1 MPPFLRHYLVTCLLQ
16 LRVYSVEPTCAPN
29 RSELILSARP
39 CTLSASPL
47 YAVGPHLRPY
57 PVRPYPVCTP
67 LHAFCHP
74 PLRCRAHLCP
84 YPTCP
89 YPVCTPLSP
98 SAGSST
104 LSGLT
109 CVLSGPSLSC
119 LHAPHASGR
128 LLYAVGPH
136 LPSIRPGPLPDQPLA
151 AEREIAVPCDNQ
163 MIQQTNIEQSRRL
176 RNTFGQHLV
185 LSTRGGSSRRMIM
198 DQNELR
204 GQ

>member
-29 RSELILSARP
+29 RSELILSAHPSR
-39 CTLSASPL
+39 LGRLL

-57 PVRPYPVCTP
+57 PVRPYPICTP
-67 LHAFCHP
+67 LTP
-74 PLRCRAHLCP
+74 PAC
-84 YPTCP
+84 
-89 YPVCTPLSP
+89 
-98 SAGSST
+98 SST
-104 LSGLT
+104 LSGHT
-109 CVLSGPSLSC
+109 YAPIRSAPILSARLSR
-119 LHAPHASGR
+119 LRPAPLRWRAP
-128 LLYAVGPH
+128 LAPPYTVWT
-136 LPSIRPGPLPDQPLA
+136 PLPDQPLA
-151 AEREIAVPCDNQ
+151 AEREIAVPRDNQ

>member
-29 RSELILSARP
+29 RSELILSARL

-47 YAVGPHLRPY
+47 YAVGPPCAPIRSIPILSARLCTLSASPLYAVEPTCAPIRPA
-57 PVRPYPVCTP
+57 PI
-67 LHAFCHP
+67 LSAHP
-74 PLRCRAHLCP
+74 SRLLPAPLRCRASLAPP
-84 YPTCP
+84 YT
-89 YPVCTPLSP
+89 VWT
-98 SAGSST
+98 
-104 LSGLT
+104 
-109 CVLSGPSLSC
+109 
-119 LHAPHASGR
+119 
-128 LLYAVGPH
+128 
-136 LPSIRPGPLPDQPLA
+136 PLPDQPLA
-151 AEREIAVPCDNQ
+151 AEREIAVPRDNQ